1 MPRKLSMAIHNGP
14 NYDYNF
20 IIREL
25 PEEFEKQLTCL
36 GGNTKKYTSFSIPIE
51 KEVTRIEK
59 KNGEGIKKTISY
71 RLELLVMQ
79 DLWQAHSQISS
90 IIFLKEFLKLNEN
103 MDIVI
108 KMPNLRN

>member
-1 MPRKLSMAIHNGP
+1 MPRKFSMAIHNGP

-25 PEEFEKQLTCL
+25 AEEFEKQLICL

-59 KNGEGIKKTISY
+59 KKNGEGIKKTIFY
-71 RLELLVMQ
+71 RLEFIGNARFM
-79 DLWQAHSQISS
+79 ASS
-90 IIFLKEFLKLNEN
+90 
-103 MDIVI
+103 
-108 KMPNLRN
+108 